1 MGKMYYYRSGNTQ
14 IGPVSI
20 EQMRNAIT
28 PSTYVWASGMPY
40 WKQASEV
47 PELMLLFNVADNSH
61 VTIMPP
67 KPNNHLVLS
76 IIAILACQPLGI
88 VAVIMSILSD
98 SSYKRGDYND
108 AVSKAKLAKILS
120 LIGLISMGAFFVSFI
135 LFEILLPVLMLSLS
149 ALASIST

>member
-61 VTIMPP
+61 VTITP
-67 KPNNHLVLS
+67 
-76 IIAILACQPLGI
+76 
-88 VAVIMSILSD
+88 
-98 SSYKRGDYND
+98 
-108 AVSKAKLAKILS
+108 S
-120 LIGLISMGAFFVSFI
+120 LNVC
-135 LFEILLPVLMLSLS
+135 LSLS
-149 ALASIST
+149 SVIAIISIS